1 MTRDP
6 APRRRVSLTD
16 VAREAGVSA
25 AAASFALNGRSGVG
39 EVVRARVKEAA
50 ARLGY
55 VPSTSAVALRTGRS
69 GAVGLL
75 IRNMRNPFFLDVI
88 HGFDA
93 TCAAAGLGVVIGS
106 ADYSPAREAEL
117 VATFAARGVD
127 GLALAPI
134 GGGSAAADWD
144 GSTAKPLV
152 LINGARHAPGIDA
165 SRVHVDG
172 EQAVGQALAHLADL
186 GHRRV
191 AIVAAPRDRSADDE
205 RVAAF
210 HRISGERGL
219 VPRVIESAMQHDAAV
234 EALTRALGEPAG
246 TRPTAIVTS
255 SDYLATA
262 VYSAADAAGLRMG
275 VDVSVVGHDDLGT
288 SRFLA
293 PALTTIAVD
302 RTALGATAA
311 RRLIERLDGGEAA
324 TTVVPT
330 SLVARASTGP
340 APADGSA

>member
-25 AAASFALNGRSGVG
+25 TAASFALNGRSGVG

-88 HGFDA
+88 DGFDA

-117 VATFAARGVD
+117 VATLAARGVD

-144 GSTAKPLV
+144 GSTGKPVV

-172 EQAVGQALAHLADL
+172 EAAVAQAMAHLAEL
-186 GHRRV
+186 GHQRI
-191 AIVAAPRDRSADDE
+191 AIVAAPRARSADDE

-210 HRISGERGL
+210 HRICAERGL
-219 VPRVIESAMQHDAAV
+219 APRVIETAMQHDAAV
-234 EALTRALGEPAG
+234 RALTRALAEPAA

-262 VYSAADAAGLRMG
+262 VYSAAASTGLRIG

-302 RTALGATAA
+302 RAALGAAAA
-311 RRLIERLDGGEAA
+311 RRLIERLDGGGAG

-330 SLVARASTGP
+330 ELVARASTGP
-340 APADGSA
+340 APAGGSA

>member
-1 MTRDP
+1 MTREP
-6 APRRRVSLTD
+6 AAHRRVSLTD

-25 AAASFALNGRSGVG
+25 TAASFALNGRSGVG

-69 GAVGLL
+69 GTVGLL

-88 HGFDA
+88 DGFDA
-93 TCAAAGLGVVIGS
+93 TAAAAGLGVVIGS
-106 ADYSPAREAEL
+106 ADYSPTREAEL

-134 GGGSAAADWD
+134 GGGNAAAGWD
-144 GSTAKPLV
+144 EATGKPLV

-172 EQAVGQALAHLADL
+172 ELAVEQAVTHLVSL
-186 GHRRV
+186 GHRRL
-191 AIVAAPRDRSADDE
+191 AIVAAPRGRSADDE
-205 RVAAF
+205 RLDTFRRLCA
-210 HRISGERGL
+210 ERGL
-219 VPRVIESAMQHDAAV
+219 LPRVVETAMQHDAAV
-234 EALTRALGEPAG
+234 EALTRTLSEPAAA
-246 TRPTAIVTS
+246 RPTAVITS

-262 VYSAADAAGLRMG
+262 VYSAAMATGLRIG
-275 VDVSVVGHDDLGT
+275 TEVSVVGHDDLGT

-293 PALTTIAVD
+293 PPLTTIAVD
-302 RTALGATAA
+302 RVALGAAAA
-311 RRLIERLDGGEAA
+311 RRLIEGLDGAGGG

-330 SLVARASTGP
+330 TLVPRSSTGP
-340 APADGSA
+340 AAA

>member
-1 MTRDP
+1 MPRDD

-16 VAREAGVSA
+16 VAREAGVSP

-55 VPSTSAVALRTGRS
+55 TPSTSAVALRTGRS

-88 HGFDA
+88 NGFDG

-106 ADYSPAREAEL
+106 ADYSPEREAEL

-144 GSTAKPLV
+144 GSTGKPVV

-172 EQAVGQALAHLADL
+172 EQAVAQAVAHLAEL
-186 GHRRV
+186 GHQRI
-191 AIVAAPRDRSADDE
+191 AIVAAPRDRIADDE

-210 HRISGERGL
+210 HRICGERGL
-219 VPRVIESAMQHDAAV
+219 APRVIETAMQHDAAV
-234 EALTRALGEPAG
+234 DALTRVLREGAAA
-246 TRPTAIVTS
+246 RPTAVITS

-262 VYSAADAAGLRMG
+262 VYSAAETAGLRVG

-302 RTALGATAA
+302 RFALGAAA
-311 RRLIERLDGGEAA
+311 AHRLIERLDGGEAG

-340 APADGSA
+340 APSGGSA

>member
-25 AAASFALNGRSGVG
+25 TAASFALNGRSGVG

-88 HGFDA
+88 DGFDA

-144 GSTAKPLV
+144 GSTA
-152 LINGARHAPGIDA
+152 RHAPGIDA

-172 EQAVGQALAHLADL
+172 EAAVAQAMAHLAEL
-186 GHRRV
+186 GHRRI
-191 AIVAAPRDRSADDE
+191 AIVAAPRDRIADDE

-210 HRISGERGL
+210 HRICGERGL
-219 VPRVIESAMQHDAAV
+219 APRVIETAMQHDAAV
-234 EALTRALGEPAG
+234 QALTRALAEPAAR
-246 TRPTAIVTS
+246 RPTAIVTS

-262 VYSAADAAGLRMG
+262 VYSAAATTGLRMG
-275 VDVSVVGHDDLGT
+275 IDVSVVGHDDLGT

-302 RTALGATAA
+302 RTALGAAAA
-311 RRLIERLDGGEAA
+311 RRLIERLDGGEAG

-340 APADGSA
+340 APAGGSA

>member
-1 MTRDP
+1 MTREP
-6 APRRRVSLTD
+6 ASHRRVSLTD

-25 AAASFALNGRSGVG
+25 TAASFALNGRSGVG

-69 GAVGLL
+69 GTVGLL

-88 HGFDA
+88 DGFDA
-93 TCAAAGLGVVIGS
+93 TAAAAGLGVVIGS

-117 VATFAARGVD
+117 VATLSARGVD

-134 GGGSAAADWD
+134 GGGTAAADWHD
-144 GSTAKPLV
+144 STGKPLV
-152 LINGARHAPGIDA
+152 LINGARHAPGITA

-172 EQAVGQALAHLADL
+172 EVAVEQAVTHLAGL
-186 GHRRV
+186 GHRRL
-191 AIVAAPRDRSADDE
+191 AIVAAPRGRSADDE
-205 RVAAF
+205 RLETF
-210 HRISGERGL
+210 HRLCAEHSL
-219 VPRVIESAMQHDAAV
+219 HPRVIETAMQHDAAV
-234 EALTRALGEPAG
+234 EALTRTLAEPAA
-246 TRPTAIVTS
+246 TRPTAVITS

-262 VYSAADAAGLRMG
+262 VYSATAAAGLRIG

-293 PALTTIAVD
+293 PPLTTIAVD
-302 RTALGATAA
+302 RMALGAAAA
-311 RRLIERLDGGEAA
+311 RRLIERLDGADGG

-330 SLVARASTGP
+330 RLVARASTGP
-340 APADGSA
+340 APGVSAA